1 MKIYIYITRVIAQLE
16 DSPRSRLKS
25 TDTCHEEASS
35 PITLRNK
42 RGRAKETHTRPTRC
56 IAFIFG
62 PSEIA
67 SSSFSSRS
75 VTTRS
80 LSLSF
85 SLVRDSGEWGD
96 EIEEREARKRVNR
109 PPIITECTRSKWSR
123 VERSRSGGRE
133 GEKGGRRREFFRG
146 LVVPLGRE
154 ISANFFFHRRGKIGF
169 RDFSEL
175 TKFTRGTW
183 GFRRGISQGKNRTRI

>member
-123 VERSRSGGRE
+123 VERSRSGG
-133 GEKGGRRREFFRG
+133 KRRREGRKEEGVFPRPRCAARARNFCQLFLPSTRKDRISWFFWID
-146 LVVPLGRE
+146 E
-154 ISANFFFHRRGKIGF
+154 IYAGNVR
-169 RDFSEL
+169 
-175 TKFTRGTW
+175 
-183 GFRRGISQGKNRTRI
+183 IS

>member
-1 MKIYIYITRVIAQLE
+1 MVARKKLTLALRCVSPLFLARVR
-16 DSPRSRLKS
+16 SPR
-25 TDTCHEEASS
+25 
-35 PITLRNK
+35 LRFH
-42 RGRAKETHTRPTRC
+42 R
-56 IAFIFG
+56 
-62 PSEIA
+62 
-67 SSSFSSRS
+67 

-80 LSLSF
+80 LSLSLF
-85 SLVRDSGEWGD
+85 FPRSRLNRGEWGD

-183 GFRRGISQGKNRTRI
+183 GFRRGISLREESYEKS